1 MQTLYSSLNK
11 LFLFF
16 DNIRLVILSHIDPRV
31 FEAAKYVIVGLFGV
45 MALIQLWH
53 YWFVFRKVGAYKK
66 ANTDA
71 ALPPTSVIICAK
83 NEDDNLPHFLPQVL
97 NQDYPDYEVVVVNDC
112 SYDNTSDVLEEFAK
126 KHPRLKIVTIK
137 EDEYYRH
144 GKKFALMCGIK
155 GAKHEHFL
163 LTDADCRP
171 VGNKWLRNMMSN
183 YTDDNTSIVLGYGAY
198 EKTKGTLNK
207 LIRFDTFYVALQ
219 YLSFALIGKTYM
231 GVGRNLSYRKTLF
244 YKHKGFGS
252 HYFLESGDDD
262 LFINVA
268 ASPQNTKVELSAESI
283 TYSKPKATFKEWFNQ
298 KRRHIT
304 TYRYYK
310 PESIRRLTLLTAS
323 QYGFWILFVAALFTQ
338 IQPIAVLSVFG
349 VRLISQL
356 FIFKKAMDRLGER
369 DLLLFSP
376 VFEVF
381 LLFVYPALSLSN
393 TVIKENKWKS

>member
-16 DNIRLVILSHIDPRV
+16 DSIRLLILSHVDPRV

-45 MALIQLWH
+45 MALIQVWH

-66 ANTDA
+66 TDKDTV
-71 ALPPTSVIICAK
+71 LPPTSVIICAK
-83 NEDDNLPHFLPQVL
+83 NEDDNLTRFLPQVL
-97 NQDYPDYEVVVVNDC
+97 DQDYPDYEVIVVNDC
-112 SYDNTSDVLEEFAK
+112 SYDNTGDVLEEFAK
-126 KHPRLKIVTIK
+126 KYARLKIVTIK

-155 GAKHEHFL
+155 GAKNECLL

-171 VGNKWLRNMMSN
+171 AGNKWLRSMMSN
-183 YTDDNTSIVLGYGAY
+183 YTDDTTSIVLGYGAY
-198 EKTKGTLNK
+198 EKEKGVLNK
-207 LIRFDTFYVALQ
+207 IIRFDTFYIALQ
-219 YLSFALIGKTYM
+219 YLSFSLNAKTYM
-231 GVGRNLSYRKTLF
+231 GVGRNLSYRKSLF
-244 YKHKGFGS
+244 FKHKGFGS

-262 LFINVA
+262 LFINEA
-268 ASPQNTKVELSAESI
+268 ATATNTKVELGAEGI
-283 TYSKPKATFKEWFNQ
+283 TYSKPKATFKEWYHQ

-304 TYRYYK
+304 TYKYYK
-310 PESIRRLTLLTAS
+310 RESIRQLSLLTAS
-323 QYGFWILFVAALFTQ
+323 QYGFWMLFVAALFTQ
-338 IQPIAVLSVFG
+338 IQPIAILSVFG
-349 VRLISQL
+349 VRLLSQL

-381 LLFVYPALSLSN
+381 LLFVYPAFSLSN